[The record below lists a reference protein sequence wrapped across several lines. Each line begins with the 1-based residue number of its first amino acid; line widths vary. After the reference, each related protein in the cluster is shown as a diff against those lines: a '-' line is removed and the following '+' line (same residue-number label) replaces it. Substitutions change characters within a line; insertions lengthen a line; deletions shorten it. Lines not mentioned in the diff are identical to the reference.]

1 MDILAWNKP
10 DFKEKFIGSIGGYI
24 PVFDMIG
31 IYRNEHYFASN
42 LCCFFLNIKGTNR
55 FESTGYY

>member
-31 IYRNEHYFASN
+31 IYRNEHYFVSN

-55 FESTGYY
+55 V